1 VLVLKACFEQVKLI
15 GEGDAQNAQH
25 IRDLFSNIFR
35 HLLDKPC
42 FSTNFCQALKT
53 VPTNEQFLHD
63 LSTAFKLSGPE
74 KSAVGL
80 ALLDSGNLDLR
91 LRGKE
96 TKVILVSGRE
106 ASIPI
111 LSIEPLS
118 SFNYLQRMSF

>member
-1 VLVLKACFEQVKLI
+1 VLVLKACFEQVKLT

-25 IRDLFSNIFR
+25 KRDLFSNIFK
-35 HLLDKPC
+35 HSLNKPC

-53 VPTNEQFLHD
+53 VPTSEQFLQD
-63 LSTAFKLSGPE
+63 LSTVFKLSGPE
-74 KSAVGL
+74 KSGVGL
-80 ALLDSGNLDLR
+80 ALLDSDNLNLR

-111 LSIEPLS
+111 LATEPLS
-118 SFNYLQRMSF
+118 SFNYSQRTSC